1 MTRARPLRDAVLP
14 VALAVLGAFELY
26 DLRPDGWGYGIA
38 LVATACL
45 VLVWR
50 RVYPL
55 VACTLAAVLVLL
67 MPWVGPQLD
76 EPATPIIVAALVGYS
91 LARRLRDLRGL
102 LGIGVMGVMLL
113 VDYGLVDSRDHSASD
128 VIFVSAILLPPYVLG
143 RLTRKLADQA
153 EQLRLQQE
161 LVKHEAARAE
171 RARIA
176 RELHDVIAHS
186 VSAMVVQTAAA
197 QDLVHTDPARA
208 GVVLEDVAAT
218 GRRALSETG
227 RLLHVIRDE
236 ADELGLS
243 PAPGLEQLTDLVAHF
258 RDSGLEVDLELDG
271 PLLPL
276 PDGVDLSAYRIA
288 QEALTNA
295 LKHSGDKKT
304 RLQVTSRPT
313 LVSIRSENA
322 VGSPNG
328 AVNGSS
334 LGLVGIAERVSVFG
348 GSLTH
353 GFTGDGRFVLSA
365 TLPVPAGG
373 DGR

>member
-1 MTRARPLRDAVLP
+1 MTRARLLRDAVLP
-14 VALAVLGAFELY
+14 SALAVLGAFELY
-26 DLRPDGWGYGIA
+26 DLRPDGWSLGIA
-38 LVATACL
+38 LEATACL

-67 MPWVGPQLD
+67 MPWIGPQLD
-76 EPATPIIVAALVGYS
+76 EPATPIIVAAVVGYS
-91 LARRLRDLRGL
+91 LARWLRDLRGL
-102 LGIGVMGVMLL
+102 FGMGVMGVMLL

-128 VIFVSAILLPPYVLG
+128 LIFVSAILLPPYVLG

-161 LVKHEAARAE
+161 LVKHEAVRAE

-197 QDLVHTDPARA
+197 QDLVQTDPGRA
-208 GVVLEDVAAT
+208 AKVLEDVAAT

-243 PAPGLEQLTDLVAHF
+243 PAPGLDELADLVAHF
-258 RDSGLEVDLELDG
+258 RESGLDVELELDG
-271 PLLPL
+271 ALQPL

-295 LKHSGDKKT
+295 LKYAGDKKV
-304 RLQVTSRPT
+304 RLRVTSRPT
-313 LVSIRSENA
+313 LVSIHAENA
-322 VGSPNG
+322 GGPDRGVTGSG
-328 AVNGSS
+328 
-334 LGLVGIAERVSVFG
+334 LGLVGIAERVAVFG

-353 GFTGDGRFVLSA
+353 GFTGEDRFVLSA
-365 TLPVPAGG
+365 TLPVPAGE

>member
-1 MTRARPLRDAVLP
+1 MTRAGLLRDAVLP
-14 VALAVLGAFELY
+14 AVLAGLGAFELY
-26 DLRPDGWGYGIA
+26 DLRPDGWGSGIA
-38 LVATACL
+38 LEATACL

-55 VACTLAAVLVLL
+55 VSCTLAAVLVLL

-76 EPATPIIVAALVGYS
+76 EPATPIIVAAVVGYA
-91 LARRLRDLRGL
+91 LARWLHDLRGL
-102 LGIGVMGVMLL
+102 VGMGVMGVMLL
-113 VDYGLVDSRDHSASD
+113 VDYGLVDSRDHDASD
-128 VIFVSAILLPPYVLG
+128 LIFVSAILLPPYVLG

-161 LVKHEAARAE
+161 LVKHEAVRAE

-197 QDLVHTDPARA
+197 QDLVHTEPDRA
-208 GVVLEDVAAT
+208 AEVLADVAAT
-218 GRRALSETG
+218 GRGALSETG

-243 PAPGLEQLTDLVAHF
+243 PAPGLEQLADLVAHF
-258 RDSGLEVDLELDG
+258 RESGLDVDLELDG
-271 PLLPL
+271 AFLPL

-295 LKHSGDKKT
+295 LKYAGDKRT
-304 RLQVTSRPT
+304 RLRVTSRPT
-313 LVSIRSENA
+313 LVSIHAENA
-322 VGSPNG
+322 GGPGRGVTGSG
-328 AVNGSS
+328 

-365 TLPVPAGG
+365 TLPVPARE

>member
-1 MTRARPLRDAVLP
+1 MTRARLLRDALLP
-14 VALAVLGAFELY
+14 AAVAALGAFELY
-26 DLRPDGWGYGIA
+26 DSRPDGWGYGIA
-38 LVATACL
+38 LEATACL

-55 VACTLAAVLVLL
+55 VGCTLAAVLVLL

-76 EPATPIIVAALVGYS
+76 EPATPIIVAAVVGYS

-102 LGIGVMGVMLL
+102 FGMGVMGVMLL
-113 VDYGLVDSRDHSASD
+113 VDYGLVDSREHSASD
-128 VIFVSAILLPPYVLG
+128 LIFVSAILLPPYVMG

-161 LVKHEAARAE
+161 LVRHEAVRAE

-197 QDLVHTDPARA
+197 QDLVHTEPGRA
-208 GVVLEDVAAT
+208 AKVLEDVAAT

-236 ADELGLS
+236 ADELGLR
-243 PAPGLEQLTDLVAHF
+243 PAPGLEQLADLVAHF
-258 RDSGLEVDLELDG
+258 RESGLDVDFELDG
-271 PLLPL
+271 ALPL
-276 PDGVDLSAYRIA
+276 PDGVDLSTYRIA

-295 LKHSGDKKT
+295 LKYAGDNKARLRVT
-304 RLQVTSRPT
+304 RRPT
-313 LVSIRSENA
+313 LVSIHAENA
-322 VGSPNG
+322 GGPGRGVTGSG
-328 AVNGSS
+328 

-365 TLPVPAGG
+365 TLPVPAEG